1 MAHWK
6 AEQVSKP
13 QFTPRQQQ
21 VLDLLR
27 EMYGGEMDAEHR
39 NYLKIAHRIGWKETS
54 QVRFTLYCLRAKGA
68 VTSIG
73 NSTVRPER
81 WVAR

>member
-1 MAHWK
+1 M
-6 AEQVSKP
+6 SKSN
-13 QFTPRQQQ
+13 FTPRQKQ
-21 VLDLLR
+21 VLDLMR
-27 EMYGGEMDAEHR
+27 ELFGGEMDADER
-39 NYLKIAHRIGWKETS
+39 NYLRIANRVGWKETS

-73 NSTVRPER
+73 NSSVRPER

>member
-1 MAHWK
+1 M
-6 AEQVSKP
+6 SKP

-27 EMYGGEMDAEHR
+27 EMYGGEMEAEHR
-39 NYLKIAHRIGWKETS
+39 NYLKIAHRVGWKEVS

-68 VTSIG
+68 VISIG
-73 NSTVRPER
+73 NSTVSPER